1 MNNTDLIH
9 LIKHF
14 MRNEHK
20 AVEEVIDSPL
30 SEVANLIKVLQ
41 SCQGKVVFIGVGKS
55 GIIARKLAA
64 TFASTGTPSFFVH
77 GTEAVHG
84 DLGMVAKDDVVIL
97 ISNSGET
104 AEILATLPSLKKMG
118 NYLIS
123 FTRSHHSSLAISC
136 DLSVEIPV
144 KSEADKLLPGVR
156 IISRF
161 GTGIDNIDLRAA
173 QQSGIVVNNA
183 VGINSNAVAEFI
195 IGLIFASMRNIPG
208 SYHAM
213 QNGYWGES
221 HGCEL
226 QGKRIGLVGYGNIGK
241 TLAKRLSGFD
251 VELLAFDK
259 QPDYQFADKAG
270 VQFVSIEDIF
280 MQSHVIIVLLPFS
293 SELENF
299 ISHKYLSM
307 MRNGALIIN
316 AARGKLLD
324 EGALLQVI
332 EERNVFAALDVFSS
346 EPLAQFSPLLH
357 AKNIIT
363 TPHIAAATVES
374 YQQTGIHVA
383 QSIIDYFAGR
393 EIKNVL

>member
-1 MNNTDLIH
+1 MKNVLVTVPSFSARCVSASKLLRENN
-9 LIKHF
+9 F
-14 MRNEHK
+14 
-20 AVEEVIDSPL
+20 
-30 SEVANLIKVLQ
+30 NLIIK
-41 SCQGKVVFIGVGKS
+41 
-55 GIIARKLAA
+55 
-64 TFASTGTPSFFVH
+64 
-77 GTEAVHG
+77 
-84 DLGMVAKDDVVIL
+84 
-97 ISNSGET
+97 N
-104 AEILATLPSLKKMG
+104 
-118 NYLIS
+118 N
-123 FTRSHHSSLAISC
+123 
-136 DLSVEIPV
+136 VEHLL
-144 KSEADKLLPGVR
+144 KSESTALRESICAVIAGKDCYQADTLSLLSSVK

-241 TLAKRLSGFD
+241 ILAKRLSGFD
-251 VELLAFDK
+251 VELLAFD
-259 QPDYQFADKAG
+259 DYQVADKAG

-280 MQSHVIIVLLPFS
+280 MQSHAIIVLLPFS

-393 EIKNVL
+393 KIKNVL

>member
-1 MNNTDLIH
+1 MKNVLVTVPSFSARCVSASKLLRENN
-9 LIKHF
+9 F
-14 MRNEHK
+14 
-20 AVEEVIDSPL
+20 
-30 SEVANLIKVLQ
+30 NLIIK
-41 SCQGKVVFIGVGKS
+41 
-55 GIIARKLAA
+55 
-64 TFASTGTPSFFVH
+64 
-77 GTEAVHG
+77 
-84 DLGMVAKDDVVIL
+84 
-97 ISNSGET
+97 N
-104 AEILATLPSLKKMG
+104 
-118 NYLIS
+118 N
-123 FTRSHHSSLAISC
+123 
-136 DLSVEIPV
+136 VEHLL
-144 KSEADKLLPGVR
+144 KSESTALRESICAVIAGKDCYQADTLSLLSGVK

-173 QQSGIVVNNA
+173 QQSGIVVN
-183 VGINSNAVAEFI
+183 NAVAEFI

-241 TLAKRLSGFD
+241 ILAKRLSGFD

-259 QPDYQFADKAG
+259 QPDYQVADKAG

-280 MQSHVIIVLLPFS
+280 MQSHAIIVLLPFS

-393 EIKNVL
+393 KIKNVL

>member
-1 MNNTDLIH
+1 MWSICLNLEH
-9 LIKHF
+9 LLKSESTALRESIC
-14 MRNEHK
+14 
-20 AVEEVIDSPL
+20 AVIAGKDGYQADTL
-30 SEVANLIKVLQ
+30 SL
-41 SCQGKVVFIGVGKS
+41 
-55 GIIARKLAA
+55 
-64 TFASTGTPSFFVH
+64 
-77 GTEAVHG
+77 
-84 DLGMVAKDDVVIL
+84 
-97 ISNSGET
+97 
-104 AEILATLPSLKKMG
+104 LPS
-118 NYLIS
+118 
-123 FTRSHHSSLAISC
+123 
-136 DLSVEIPV
+136 
-144 KSEADKLLPGVR
+144 VR

-259 QPDYQFADKAG
+259 QPDYQVADKAGVQFADKAG

-299 ISHKYLSM
+299 ISLFLLSW
-307 MRNGALIIN
+307 RTSLVIN
-316 AARGKLLD
+316 ICR
-324 EGALLQVI
+324 
-332 EERNVFAALDVFSS
+332 
-346 EPLAQFSPLLH
+346 
-357 AKNIIT
+357 
-363 TPHIAAATVES
+363 
-374 YQQTGIHVA
+374 
-383 QSIIDYFAGR
+383 
-393 EIKNVL
+393 

>member
-1 MNNTDLIH
+1 MKNVLVTVPSFSARCVSASKLLRENN
-9 LIKHF
+9 F
-14 MRNEHK
+14 
-20 AVEEVIDSPL
+20 
-30 SEVANLIKVLQ
+30 NLIIK
-41 SCQGKVVFIGVGKS
+41 
-55 GIIARKLAA
+55 
-64 TFASTGTPSFFVH
+64 
-77 GTEAVHG
+77 
-84 DLGMVAKDDVVIL
+84 
-97 ISNSGET
+97 N
-104 AEILATLPSLKKMG
+104 
-118 NYLIS
+118 N
-123 FTRSHHSSLAISC
+123 
-136 DLSVEIPV
+136 VEHLL
-144 KSEADKLLPGVR
+144 KSESTALRESICAVIAGKDCYQADTLSLLSGVK

-173 QQSGIVVNNA
+173 QQSGIVVN
-183 VGINSNAVAEFI
+183 NAVAEFI

-226 QGKRIGLVGYGNIGK
+226 QGKRIGLLGYGNIGK

-259 QPDYQFADKAG
+259 QPDFQAAGKDG

-293 SELENF
+293 PELENF

>member
-1 MNNTDLIH
+1 ALRESIC
-9 LIKHF
+9 
-14 MRNEHK
+14 
-20 AVEEVIDSPL
+20 AVIAGKDGYQADTL
-30 SEVANLIKVLQ
+30 S
-41 SCQGKVVFIGVGKS
+41 
-55 GIIARKLAA
+55 
-64 TFASTGTPSFFVH
+64 
-77 GTEAVHG
+77 
-84 DLGMVAKDDVVIL
+84 
-97 ISNSGET
+97 
-104 AEILATLPSLKKMG
+104 
-118 NYLIS
+118 
-123 FTRSHHSSLAISC
+123 
-136 DLSVEIPV
+136 
-144 KSEADKLLPGVR
+144 LLPGVR

>member
-1 MNNTDLIH
+1 MKNVLVTVPSFSARCVSASKLLRENN
-9 LIKHF
+9 F
-14 MRNEHK
+14 
-20 AVEEVIDSPL
+20 
-30 SEVANLIKVLQ
+30 NLIIK
-41 SCQGKVVFIGVGKS
+41 
-55 GIIARKLAA
+55 
-64 TFASTGTPSFFVH
+64 
-77 GTEAVHG
+77 
-84 DLGMVAKDDVVIL
+84 
-97 ISNSGET
+97 N
-104 AEILATLPSLKKMG
+104 
-118 NYLIS
+118 N
-123 FTRSHHSSLAISC
+123 
-136 DLSVEIPV
+136 VEHLL
-144 KSEADKLLPGVR
+144 KSESTALRESICAVIAGKDGYQADTLSLLPGVR

-259 QPDYQFADKAG
+259 QPDYQVADKAG

-383 QSIIDYFAGR
+383 QSIIDHFAGR

>member
-1 MNNTDLIH
+1 MKNVLVTVPSFSARCVSASKLLRENN
-9 LIKHF
+9 F
-14 MRNEHK
+14 
-20 AVEEVIDSPL
+20 
-30 SEVANLIKVLQ
+30 NLIIK
-41 SCQGKVVFIGVGKS
+41 
-55 GIIARKLAA
+55 
-64 TFASTGTPSFFVH
+64 
-77 GTEAVHG
+77 
-84 DLGMVAKDDVVIL
+84 
-97 ISNSGET
+97 N
-104 AEILATLPSLKKMG
+104 
-118 NYLIS
+118 N
-123 FTRSHHSSLAISC
+123 
-136 DLSVEIPV
+136 VEHLL
-144 KSEADKLLPGVR
+144 KSESTALRESICAVIAGKDGYQADTLSLLPGVR

-259 QPDYQFADKAG
+259 QPDYQVADKAG

-324 EGALLQVI
+324 
-332 EERNVFAALDVFSS
+332 
-346 EPLAQFSPLLH
+346 
-357 AKNIIT
+357 
-363 TPHIAAATVES
+363 
-374 YQQTGIHVA
+374 
-383 QSIIDYFAGR
+383 
-393 EIKNVL
+393 

>member
-1 MNNTDLIH
+1 MKNVLVTVPSFSARCVSASKLLRENN
-9 LIKHF
+9 F
-14 MRNEHK
+14 
-20 AVEEVIDSPL
+20 
-30 SEVANLIKVLQ
+30 NLIIK
-41 SCQGKVVFIGVGKS
+41 
-55 GIIARKLAA
+55 
-64 TFASTGTPSFFVH
+64 
-77 GTEAVHG
+77 
-84 DLGMVAKDDVVIL
+84 
-97 ISNSGET
+97 N
-104 AEILATLPSLKKMG
+104 
-118 NYLIS
+118 N
-123 FTRSHHSSLAISC
+123 
-136 DLSVEIPV
+136 VEHLL
-144 KSEADKLLPGVR
+144 KSESTALRESICAVIAGKDCYQADTLSLLPGVK

-173 QQSGIVVNNA
+173 QQSGIVVK
-183 VGINSNAVAEFI
+183 NAVAEFI

-213 QNGYWGES
+213 QNGYWVES

-259 QPDYQFADKAG
+259 QPDFQAAGKDG

-293 SELENF
+293 PELENF

>member
-1 MNNTDLIH
+1 MKNVLVTFPSFSARCVSASKLLRENN
-9 LIKHF
+9 F
-14 MRNEHK
+14 
-20 AVEEVIDSPL
+20 
-30 SEVANLIKVLQ
+30 NLIIK
-41 SCQGKVVFIGVGKS
+41 
-55 GIIARKLAA
+55 
-64 TFASTGTPSFFVH
+64 
-77 GTEAVHG
+77 
-84 DLGMVAKDDVVIL
+84 
-97 ISNSGET
+97 N
-104 AEILATLPSLKKMG
+104 
-118 NYLIS
+118 N
-123 FTRSHHSSLAISC
+123 
-136 DLSVEIPV
+136 VEHLL
-144 KSEADKLLPGVR
+144 KSESTALRESICAVIAGKDGYQADTLSLLPGVR

-183 VGINSNAVAEFI
+183 VAEFI

-221 HGCEL
+221 HVCEL

-259 QPDYQFADKAG
+259 QPDYQVADKAG